1 MRCSPPPW
9 YLSSRVPTIWQFH
22 AEAPT
27 AHAYVVMAYHPP
39 DRSAN
44 VPPILDPFIAVDQII
59 SKGNL
64 SLFMGHALHLDHVRP
79 TLSAIEAAAAK
90 EGKSTLP
97 AKREAWTQG
106 ADVKSCLFVGNLD
119 YASKEDDVRAFFEG
133 LVKAER
139 GARTLLPG
147 EQTTAAG
154 PTWVRAVRL
163 IRDRETQLGKGFGY
177 VQFVVGPVTSSKDG

>member
-1 MRCSPPPW
+1 MVLAYNPP
-9 YLSSRVPTIWQFH
+9 T
-22 AEAPT
+22 
-27 AHAYVVMAYHPP
+27 
-39 DRSAN
+39 RSAN
-44 VPPILDPFIAVDQII
+44 VPPILDPFIAAEQII

-64 SLFMGHALHLDHVRP
+64 SDFMGHALHLDHVRP

-139 GARTLLPG
+139 GVRTLLPG
-147 EQTTAAG
+147 EHTTAAG
-154 PTWVRAVRL
+154 PAWVHAVRL
-163 IRDRETQLGKGFGY
+163 VRDRETQLGKGFGY
-177 VQFVVGPVTSSKDG
+177 VQFVVSNLQPSRPVRAERAFLRTLNV